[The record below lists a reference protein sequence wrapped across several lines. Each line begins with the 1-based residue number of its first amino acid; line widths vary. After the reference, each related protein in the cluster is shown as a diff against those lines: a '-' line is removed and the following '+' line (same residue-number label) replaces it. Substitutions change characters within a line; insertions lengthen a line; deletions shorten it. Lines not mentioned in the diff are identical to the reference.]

1 MNATIKKIGHGLLAA
16 LMLMSVLLP
25 LLGAGR
31 TVHAAESQVA
41 FTLHKIEQNA
51 DEQIQNTGHDLGLTG
66 RTPVVGAKFKV
77 FNVTDAFYQLLET
90 HDKETAAAM
99 MSQNLGNYAN
109 LQDPNAP
116 EITTGQD
123 GLAVFNQL
131 PAKTGG
137 RHSVYAFS
145 ETWTPQPYQKAADM
159 IVSLPVRDKNGNDL
173 TNIHLYPKDSVVTK
187 HLDAINGGAVAAK
200 DLHDVAVGDV
210 LTYNIQF
217 QIPHDIG
224 AMADNQ
230 SGVFKYNQFEVLD
243 YMTKAGLTFKELTA
257 VTVDGQNILN
267 DLTGKIALMTSND
280 AAWQT
285 AHGNYPF
292 GFKLDFLG
300 GSDANAVRN
309 LLTKYAGKRV
319 TVGYTGIVNEKMVPD
334 QKIGNTAVVSF
345 DPDTKIT
352 VNGPEIQTG
361 GMKFFKY
368 ETGSDDKSLAGAK
381 FIIQRQTGNATE
393 YAVLEGVTGMTG
405 AYAPS
410 KITWTTT
417 KADATELTTNAG
429 KPFNLSIQ
437 GMLPGTYTLIETDA
451 PDGYE
456 ITDPTTDFEIVAGTW
471 GEKIVRITNTPV
483 RTLLPMTGGMG
494 LLAFLLIGIVLMSGG
509 YYVKKQ
515 TGKKA

>member
-31 TVHAAESQVA
+31 TVQAAESQVA
-41 FTLHKIEQNA
+41 FTLHKIEQTA

-90 HDKETAAAM
+90 HDQETAAAM

-137 RHSVYAFS
+137 RLSVYAFS

-159 IVSLPVRDKNGNDL
+159 IV
-173 TNIHLYPKDSVVTK
+173 
-187 HLDAINGGAVAAK
+187 
-200 DLHDVAVGDV
+200 
-210 LTYNIQF
+210 
-217 QIPHDIG
+217 IG

-417 KADATELTTNAG
+417 KADATELTTSAG